1 MCVLA
6 IIPARKGSVRLPNKN
21 RKSLR
26 GITLIEWSINT
37 AKKLKF
43 VDDIIITT
51 NDQKILKRLK
61 KKNFSTKVLNRPN
74 SLSKNNSKMI
84 DVIIHA
90 IKHYEKKFKKIKT
103 ILLLQPTSPLRS
115 IKMINLGYQKYLQFN
130 KKKSIISVSTG
141 KNPLK
146 RLFEIKKKKLKLF
159 KGKKNNTGKLFQ
171 INGNFYFA
179 SVNFINK
186 YKSFFKE
193 GISHPVILNSKKL
206 SIDIDTFKDFEKAE
220 EYLQNS

>member
-6 IIPARKGSVRLPNKN
+6 IIPARKGSMRLPNKN

-26 GITLIEWSINT
+26 GIPLIEWSINT

-43 VDDIIITT
+43 VEDIIITT
-51 NDQKILKRLK
+51 NDQKILKKLK
-61 KKNFSTKVLNRPN
+61 KKDSSTKVLNRPN
-74 SLSKNNSKMI
+74 KLSKNNSKMI

-90 IKHYEKKFKKIKT
+90 IKYYEKKFKKIKT

-115 IKMINLGYQKYLQFN
+115 IKTINLGYQKYLQFN

-141 KNPLK
+141 QNPLK

-159 KGKKNNTGKLFQ
+159 KGKENTNKLFQ

-179 SVNFINK
+179 SVNFIKK

-193 GISHPVILNSKKL
+193 GNSHPIILNSKKL
-206 SIDIDTFKDFEKAE
+206 SIDIDTLKDFKKAKK
-220 EYLQNS
+220 YLQIS

>member
-74 SLSKNNSKMI
+74 KLSKNNSKMI

-115 IKMINLGYQKYLQFN
+115 IKMINLGYKKYLQFN

-159 KGKKNNTGKLFQ
+159 KGKDSTNKLFQ

-193 GISHPVILNSKKL
+193 GISHPVILNSKKF
-206 SIDIDTFKDFEKAE
+206 SIDIDTFKDFKKAK

>member
-1 MCVLA
+1 
-6 IIPARKGSVRLPNKN
+6 
-21 RKSLR
+21 
-26 GITLIEWSINT
+26 
-37 AKKLKF
+37 
-43 VDDIIITT
+43 
-51 NDQKILKRLK
+51 
-61 KKNFSTKVLNRPN
+61 
-74 SLSKNNSKMI
+74 MI

-115 IKMINLGYQKYLQFN
+115 IKMINLGYKKYLQFN

-159 KGKKNNTGKLFQ
+159 KGKDSTNKLFQ

-193 GISHPVILNSKKL
+193 GISHPVILNSKKF
-206 SIDIDTFKDFEKAE
+206 SIDIDTFKDFKKAK

>member
-21 RKSLR
+21 KKSLR
-26 GITLIEWSINT
+26 GIPLIEWSINT

-159 KGKKNNTGKLFQ
+159 KGKDSTNKLFQ

>member
-1 MCVLA
+1 
-6 IIPARKGSVRLPNKN
+6 
-21 RKSLR
+21 
-26 GITLIEWSINT
+26 
-37 AKKLKF
+37 
-43 VDDIIITT
+43 
-51 NDQKILKRLK
+51 
-61 KKNFSTKVLNRPN
+61 
-74 SLSKNNSKMI
+74 
-84 DVIIHA
+84 
-90 IKHYEKKFKKIKT
+90 
-103 ILLLQPTSPLRS
+103 
-115 IKMINLGYQKYLQFN
+115 MINLGYKKYLQFN

-159 KGKKNNTGKLFQ
+159 KGKDSTNKLFQ

-193 GISHPVILNSKKL
+193 GISHPVILNSKKF
-206 SIDIDTFKDFEKAE
+206 SIDIDTFKDFKKAK

>member
-6 IIPARKGSVRLPNKN
+6 IIPARKGSMRLPNKN

-26 GITLIEWSINT
+26 GTPLIEWSINT

-43 VDDIIITT
+43 VEDIIITT
-51 NDQKILKRLK
+51 NDQKILKKLK
-61 KKNFSTKVLNRPN
+61 KKDFSTKVLNRPN
-74 SLSKNNSKMI
+74 KLSKNNSKMI

-90 IKHYEKKFKKIKT
+90 IKYYEKKFKKIKT

-115 IKMINLGYQKYLQFN
+115 IKTINLGYQKYLQFN

-159 KGKKNNTGKLFQ
+159 KGKDNTKKLFQ

-193 GISHPVILNSKKL
+193 GNSHPIILKSKKL
-206 SIDIDTFKDFEKAE
+206 SIDIDTLKDFKKAKK
-220 EYLQNS
+220 YSQIS

>member
-6 IIPARKGSVRLPNKN
+6 IIPARKGSMRLPNKN

-26 GITLIEWSINT
+26 GIPLIEWSINT

-51 NDQKILKRLK
+51 NDQKILNKYK
-61 KKNFSTKVLNRPN
+61 KKNFFIKLIDRPYR
-74 SLSKNNSKMI
+74 LSKNNSKMI
-84 DVIIHA
+84 DVIIHT
-90 IKHYEKKFKKIKT
+90 IKYYEKKFKKIKT

-115 IKMINLGYQKYLQFN
+115 IKTINLGYQKYLEFN

-146 RLFEIKKKKLKLF
+146 RLFKIKKKKLMLF
-159 KGKKNNTGKLFQ
+159 KGKENTDKLFQ

-193 GISHPVILNSKKL
+193 GNSHPVILKSKKL
-206 SIDIDTFKDFEKAE
+206 AIDIDTSKDFKKAE
-220 EYLQNS
+220 KYFQNL

>member
-74 SLSKNNSKMI
+74 KLSKNNS
-84 DVIIHA
+84 
-90 IKHYEKKFKKIKT
+90 
-103 ILLLQPTSPLRS
+103 
-115 IKMINLGYQKYLQFN
+115 
-130 KKKSIISVSTG
+130 
-141 KNPLK
+141 
-146 RLFEIKKKKLKLF
+146 
-159 KGKKNNTGKLFQ
+159 
-171 INGNFYFA
+171 
-179 SVNFINK
+179 
-186 YKSFFKE
+186 
-193 GISHPVILNSKKL
+193 
-206 SIDIDTFKDFEKAE
+206 
-220 EYLQNS
+220 

>member
-6 IIPARKGSVRLPNKN
+6 IIPARKGSMRLPNKN

-26 GITLIEWSINT
+26 GIPLIEWSINT

-43 VDDIIITT
+43 VEDIIITT
-51 NDQKILKRLK
+51 NDQKILKKLK
-61 KKNFSTKVLNRPN
+61 KKDFSTKVLNRPN
-74 SLSKNNSKMI
+74 KLSKNNSKMI

-90 IKHYEKKFKKIKT
+90 IKYYEKKFKKIKT

-115 IKMINLGYQKYLQFN
+115 IKTINLGYQKYLQFN

-159 KGKKNNTGKLFQ
+159 KGKDNTKKLFQ

-193 GISHPVILNSKKL
+193 GNSHPIILKSKKL
-206 SIDIDTFKDFEKAE
+206 SIDIDTLKDFKKAKK
-220 EYLQNS
+220 YSQIS

>member
-6 IIPARKGSVRLPNKN
+6 IIPARKGSMRLPNKN
-21 RKSLR
+21 IKSLR
-26 GITLIEWSINT
+26 GIPLIEWSINT
-37 AKKLKF
+37 AKKLNF

-51 NDQKILKRLK
+51 NDQKILKKLK

-74 SLSKNNSKMI
+74 KLSKNNSKMI

-90 IKHYEKKFKKIKT
+90 IKYYEKKFKKIKT
-103 ILLLQPTSPLRS
+103 ILLLQPTSPFRS
-115 IKMINLGYQKYLQFN
+115 IKTINLGYQKYLEFN

-146 RLFEIKKKKLKLF
+146 RLFEIKKKKSKLF
-159 KGKKNNTGKLFQ
+159 KGKDNTEKLFQ
-171 INGNFYFA
+171 INGNFYLA
-179 SVNFINK
+179 SVNFISK

-193 GISHPVILNSKKL
+193 GNSHPVILKSKKL
-206 SIDIDTFKDFEKAE
+206 AIDIDTSKDFKKAE
-220 EYLQNS
+220 KYIQNS

>member
-61 KKNFSTKVLNRPN
+61 KKKFSTKVLNRPN
-74 SLSKNNSKMI
+74 KLSKNNSKMI
-84 DVIIHA
+84 DVTIHA

-115 IKMINLGYQKYLQFN
+115 IKMINLGYKKYLQFN

-159 KGKKNNTGKLFQ
+159 KGKDSTNKLFQ

-193 GISHPVILNSKKL
+193 GISHPVILNSKKF
-206 SIDIDTFKDFEKAE
+206 SIDIDTFKDFKKAK